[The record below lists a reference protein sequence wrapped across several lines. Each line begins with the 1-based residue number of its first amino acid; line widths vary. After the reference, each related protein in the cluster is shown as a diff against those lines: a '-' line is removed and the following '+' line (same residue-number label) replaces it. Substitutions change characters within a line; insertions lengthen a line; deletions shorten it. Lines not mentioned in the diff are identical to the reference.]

1 MNIKKWLTINTNDL
15 TGKTIAI
22 TGSTGG
28 LGTEV
33 VKILAGLNANLILLN
48 RNKHDS
54 LLQTNQLQLLNSK
67 IKIET
72 IQIDMEDFDS
82 VKSACEII
90 SNKQIDYLILNA
102 GAYAI
107 PKRKTSLR
115 LNNVFQINF
124 FSQYYIVKQLL
135 PMLRKSKSKVIA
147 VGSIAHNY
155 SKIDTNDVDF
165 STRTKAS
172 KIYGNSKRFLM
183 FALSELLKN
192 EKDIQ
197 FSIAHPGITF
207 TNITRH
213 YPKWIWWLIKYPMK
227 VIFHSPKT
235 ASLSIVLS
243 LFKTTDYM
251 TWIGPKFFNIWGK
264 PKIKKL
270 STCPE
275 KERKQIFEISEKI
288 YENII
293 KI

>member
-1 MNIKKWLTINTNDL
+1 MNIKKWLTKNAKDL

-28 LGTEV
+28 LGSEIV
-33 VKILAGLNANLILLN
+33 EILACLNANLILLN
-48 RNKHDS
+48 RNKQES
-54 LLQTNQLQLLNSK
+54 LLQSNQLHSLNSM

-72 IQIDMEDFDS
+72 IQIDMENFNM
-82 VKSACEII
+82 VKSACDTI

-107 PKRKTSLR
+107 PKRQTTLGI
-115 LNNVFQINF
+115 NNVFQINF
-124 FSQYYIVKQLL
+124 FSQYYIVKYLL
-135 PMLRKSKSKVIA
+135 PMLRKSKTKVIA

-165 STRTKAS
+165 STRKKAS

-183 FALSELLKN
+183 FSLSELLKN

-227 VIFHSPKT
+227 IIFHSPKT
-235 ASLSIVLS
+235 ASLSIILS

-270 STCPE
+270 SCPE

-288 YENII
+288 YKNTI